1 MLCGVHADVARLTL
15 MTAAVAPHTPI
26 GNVNTSDLF
35 AELHRRLESA
45 HYELDVA
52 LLPVRGQIDVAYHDF
67 TEVMLGLP
75 SNQRI

>member
-1 MLCGVHADVARLTL
+1 
-15 MTAAVAPHTPI
+15 MTTTIAPHTPI

-45 HYELDVA
+45 HYELDLT
-52 LLPVRGQIDVAYHDF
+52 LLPVRGQIDVAHHAF

-75 SNQRI
+75 ANQRI